1 MNTSQ
6 NLNKEKNK
14 DIPNNP
20 NNFNLFTINNYHN
33 PYNYAYPQLPT
44 PFKINPFQILNNPF
58 ISYMNSYLNFPPQII
73 NQQKGNQDE
82 EKPKI
87 NINIKNKKKFKRKK
101 MPEDNDIKAI
111 DIKEPKEKIQD
122 NNYNKKIDKL
132 NDTINDSEKNSI
144 YIFIEE
150 RKKNICIVFIRF
162 LKKKIIMRLVVK
174 IETVMEELKL
184 IEIHGI
190 ISITQKYTIEHYE
203 NHIYF
208 QQEIIR
214 KKIRNKEAT
223 LNEIKGPK
231 FQKYNFIE
239 SYLQNPTLNYNEILI
254 NLIHQ
259 YELTKIS
266 YTKDQFSKYK
276 NELNKKYIYNKSI
289 NGRINDIK
297 YMVKIY
303 YYATCIIMIYK
314 LINLKL
320 SEYLKHIIQCKY

>member
-1 MNTSQ
+1 M
-6 NLNKEKNK
+6 
-14 DIPNNP
+14 
-20 NNFNLFTINNYHN
+20 
-33 PYNYAYPQLPT
+33 
-44 PFKINPFQILNNPF
+44 
-58 ISYMNSYLNFPPQII
+58 
-73 NQQKGNQDE
+73 
-82 EKPKI
+82 
-87 NINIKNKKKFKRKK
+87 
-101 MPEDNDIKAI
+101 
-111 DIKEPKEKIQD
+111 
-122 NNYNKKIDKL
+122 
-132 NDTINDSEKNSI
+132 
-144 YIFIEE
+144 
-150 RKKNICIVFIRF
+150 RF
-162 LKKKIIMRLVVK
+162 VVK

-184 IEIHGI
+184 IEMHGI

-231 FQKYNFIE
+231 FQKYIFIE

-320 SEYLKHIIQCKY
+320 SEYLEHIIQYHY